1 MVSECAVDTDESSP
15 IKVEPLTLASLFLLI
30 HLTPLK
36 YYDMRKILLA
46 FVVIALTA
54 CGKKISFLP
63 STVIP
68 TAKGYVKIKADKN
81 DNYAVRL
88 EVKDIV
94 KSKDLQPSK
103 KTYVVWVETLENRSH
118 HLGKLESSKS
128 LFSGT
133 RKGKLETVTAA
144 KPVRVFV
151 TAEENGTPQF
161 PSEVVLTTKLFK
173 MR

>member
-1 MVSECAVDTDESSP
+1 
-15 IKVEPLTLASLFLLI
+15 
-30 HLTPLK
+30 
-36 YYDMRKILLA
+36 MRIPLLA
-46 FVVIALTA
+46 FIVIAFTSCA
-54 CGKKISFLP
+54 KKISFIP

-68 TAKGYVKIKADKN
+68 TAKGSVKIKGDKN

-88 EVKDIV
+88 QVTDIV

-103 KTYVVWVETLENRSH
+103 KTYVVWVETAENRAH
-118 HLGKLESSKS
+118 HLGKLESSKG

-133 RKGKLETVTAA
+133 RKGKLNAVTAA
-144 KPVRVFV
+144 KPVRVVV
-151 TAEENGTPQF
+151 TAEDNGTPQF

>member
-1 MVSECAVDTDESSP
+1 MEPPWRSIESAGTTN
-15 IKVEPLTLASLFLLI
+15 INI
-30 HLTPLK
+30 
-36 YYDMRKILLA
+36 MRTTLLA
-46 FVVIALTA
+46 FVVIALTS

-68 TAKGYVKIKADKN
+68 TAKGYVKIKGDKN
-81 DNYAVRL
+81 NNYAVKL
-88 EVKDIV
+88 KVSDIV
-94 KSKDLQPSK
+94 KSKQLQPSK
-103 KTYVVWVETLENRSH
+103 KTYVVWVETMENRAH

-133 RKGKLETVTAA
+133 RKGQLNAVTPA
-144 KPVRVFV
+144 KPVRVYI

-173 MR
+173 IR